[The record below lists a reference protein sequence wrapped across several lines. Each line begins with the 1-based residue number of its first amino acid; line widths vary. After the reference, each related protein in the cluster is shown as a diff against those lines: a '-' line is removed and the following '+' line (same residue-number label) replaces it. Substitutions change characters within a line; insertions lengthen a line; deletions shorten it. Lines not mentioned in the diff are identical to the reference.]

1 MKNLKQIRHDIKWKR
16 IFILAVFFAVVFL
29 IAFAGILPDKLSYN
43 AGDIAQENIIAPKRI
58 VDESMTN
65 ALREQAAEM
74 TAPVYDYIPSAQA
87 NALSNVSRFYNGVK
101 GVYNEY
107 LDEASVQTINNVYCL
122 SLGIEQYRA
131 LLSLNDTDYELL
143 HQTTINI
150 VNNLYSGGE
159 VKASELEYYKNA
171 AYSYALQSPFSEI
184 LQTLA
189 GSVAADYVS
198 PNMILNSA
206 ATKLVQD
213 AARESVYEVV
223 YEAGQTIVNKGEK
236 VTEQDIRLFKAN
248 NMMKTGLFEQLSS
261 SVGLPVLLILLIA
274 LFLLFMRY
282 YYKSVYDDTKKMLVL
297 GILFI
302 IILIFAQLS
311 SYFSVYLIPVSI
323 FTMTVC
329 LLFNSRAAVFLNF
342 FLMLFLA
349 VTMQLDIDAVLY
361 LAISGYMGIIYMRR
375 VTSRIEI
382 FKSGLL
388 VSATNI
394 LLVVTLS
401 FLHNNIGISTVKA
414 AVYALGNGMVAS
426 LFTNGLMLVWESV
439 FNFVT
444 PFKLLEMSGANDA
457 VIQRLIAD
465 APGTYYHSL
474 IVSNLAESACAAIGA
489 DALLARVGAY
499 YHDIGKAEKAIY
511 FSENQT
517 NGENPHDYVS
527 PEASAKIIKNHVTDG
542 VYLAEKHHI
551 PKEISIFI
559 ETHHGT
565 SEISYFKNKAQKQ
578 GYVGDENFKYNGKLP
593 ISKETSIVMLADSVE
608 AAVRSLDEKSS
619 EAIAEMISKIIDK
632 KIKENQFSKSMLS
645 FDDLE
650 KLKESFLDVLNGV
663 YHNRVKYPGQE
674 SL

>member
-223 YEAGQTIVNKGEK
+223 YEAGQTIVNKGET

-465 APGTYYHSL
+465 APGTYHHSL